1 MKKHPIILGISALVS
16 IFTLPNTINAE
27 YDLQID
33 STKNEVYLMSGD
45 TKIELDNAE
54 EYLST
59 LIGT

>member
-1 MKKHPIILGISALVS
+1 MKKYSIFLGIA
-16 IFTLPNTINAE
+16 TLISLSTLSNVINAE

-59 LIGT
+59 LI